1 MQLSELVSEVYV
13 QTNRPD
19 LVEKTSSAIRAATL
33 LAHHSDFYKK
43 DILETGISFDTA
55 AYKQS
60 LDTDVVPRYRK
71 LKWIRKYDNVSELP
85 GDFLT
90 VIDVPE
96 ILDDYGIEREN
107 IAYEAGQNIQ
117 ISSNTELQ
125 YMLMGVYVSPDVTS
139 LNYNS
144 WVADNFPYLIIHD
157 AAAKVFQSI
166 GNLEQAKAQKVDRN
180 EQFQLFTSS
189 AVALVGE

>member
-107 IAYEAGQNIQ
+107 IAY
-117 ISSNTELQ
+117 
-125 YMLMGVYVSPDVTS
+125 
-139 LNYNS
+139 
-144 WVADNFPYLIIHD
+144 
-157 AAAKVFQSI
+157 
-166 GNLEQAKAQKVDRN
+166 
-180 EQFQLFTSS
+180 
-189 AVALVGE
+189 

>member
-85 GDFLT
+85 GEFLT

>member
-1 MQLSELVSEVYV
+1 
-13 QTNRPD
+13 
-19 LVEKTSSAIRAATL
+19 
-33 LAHHSDFYKK
+33 
-43 DILETGISFDTA
+43 
-55 AYKQS
+55 
-60 LDTDVVPRYRK
+60 
-71 LKWIRKYDNVSELP
+71 
-85 GDFLT
+85 
-90 VIDVPE
+90 
-96 ILDDYGIEREN
+96 
-107 IAYEAGQNIQ
+107 
-117 ISSNTELQ
+117 
-125 YMLMGVYVSPDVTS
+125 MLMGVYVSPDVTS

>member
-1 MQLSELVSEVYV
+1 M
-13 QTNRPD
+13 
-19 LVEKTSSAIRAATL
+19 
-33 LAHHSDFYKK
+33 YK
-43 DILETGISFDTA
+43 LISFDTA